1 VRSQRLQSLFP
12 DRSIVLR
19 FSIVALIVSV
29 LLLSAKPSLFESSAI
44 AQIPM
49 QPMPSNPC
57 SALIQRDFAAMNDA
71 PTAIVSAQIV
81 SYTAHIMSGR
91 ATAIF
96 VGEGSPTIP
105 ANN

>member
-1 VRSQRLQSLFP
+1 VRYRRLQSLFR

-19 FSIVALIVSV
+19 FWIIALVVSV
-29 LLLSAKPSLFESSAI
+29 LLFISKASLFQTSAI

-81 SYTAHIMSGR
+81 SSKAHIMSGR

-96 VGEGSPTIP
+96 VGAGSRTIP

>member
-1 VRSQRLQSLFP
+1 MEYQHH

-19 FSIVALIVSV
+19 FSIVALVVSV
-29 LLLSAKPSLFESSAI
+29 LLLSAKPSLFQTSAI

-71 PTAIVSAQIV
+71 PTAILSAQIV
-81 SYTAHIMSGR
+81 SSTAQ
-91 ATAIF
+91 TL
-96 VGEGSPTIP
+96 EYQ
-105 ANN
+105 